1 MSLTLYL
8 VVCVA
13 LIALWSR
20 FLQRVAPAIALVL
33 ILLPMLFTGR
43 ALFTGRV
50 YAPVDL
56 VFAYEPLA
64 SQKPG
69 VVPHD
74 IALSDLY
81 CQIIPWQKA
90 VRYAL
95 AERQWPLWN
104 PFILCGDI
112 LAAAAQPAVYDPFQ
126 WIALLLPL
134 PQAITFGA
142 SLTFF
147 LAAFF
152 TYAFARACGRGELAS
167 LIAAAIYTCSGMI
180 TFFVGWPLGRAWA
193 LLPLVLFGVHRLV
206 HARKWGV
213 LLVALVLEIV
223 AGHPESILHVVAFGV
238 AYGVFEICV
247 TRKHVSRVIASAIV
261 AGVVALALTA
271 IYLLPFAEAGTQT
284 IEHEVRSKLYA
295 HTSYDKLANRDTQL
309 HRLGRT
315 FLPYFDGL
323 PWRGG
328 STVPR
333 WDPLSARAG
342 SVAFALAIG
351 ALLVAP
357 RRAETWLY
365 FAAAVISIFLTCGM
379 WPFAHALHAM
389 PLFNIAINE
398 RFAYV
403 AVFAVAMLAS
413 TATEHRRVAVA
424 ALLVGVALTVAML
437 MTNVRTLMLAELLP
451 LAIIAVLLMMRW
463 RFAAIAI
470 FALILVQ
477 RVIVDGNIYPSLPT
491 SMFYPPVHANIP
503 KGDRIAGIGLTLIAN
518 TSAMYEFEDVRGYE
532 AMTFK
537 RLHETYPMWSTPL
550 AAWFNI
556 IEDPSKPFVSFLG
569 VRHIFDGAR
578 VIENPHALPR
588 AFVPPRIRYER
599 DGAAVLEA
607 MKNTT
612 DFSQVAWIEAPETPP
627 QDAGN
632 GPGYVMFKRDRLDLD
647 LDADMQGAGWVVIS
661 QTAWKGWRAYVD
673 GHRVQ
678 PHFANHAFLGI
689 HVPAGHHRVRLVY
702 LPESFTRGR
711 NITLAALLALAMYA
725 ALRKRFQQPRA
736 V

>member
-1 MSLTLYL
+1 MSLALYL
-8 VVCVA
+8 IVSIA

-20 FLQRVAPAIALVL
+20 FFQRVAPAIALVL

-56 VFAYEPLA
+56 AFAYEPLA

-69 VVPHD
+69 IVPHD

-95 AERQWPLWN
+95 SQRQWPLWN

-126 WIALLLPL
+126 WIALVLPL
-134 PQAITFGA
+134 PHAITFGA
-142 SLTFF
+142 SLTFL

-152 TYAFARACGRGELAS
+152 TYAFARACGRGEIAS
-167 LIAAAIYTCSGMI
+167 LIAAAIYMCSGMI

-206 HARKWGV
+206 HERKWGV
-213 LLVALVLEIV
+213 LLAALVLEIV

-247 TRKHVSRVIASAIV
+247 TRKHVVRVIASAIA
-261 AGVVALALTA
+261 AGIVALALTA

-284 IEHEVRSKLYA
+284 VEHEVRSKLYA

-342 SVAFALAIG
+342 SIAFVLAIG
-351 ALLVAP
+351 ALFVAP
-357 RRAETWLY
+357 RRAETWFY
-365 FAAAVISIFLTCGM
+365 FVAAVISIFLTCGM
-379 WPFAHALHAM
+379 WPFAHALHAL

-403 AVFAVAMLAS
+403 AVFAVGMLAS
-413 TATEHRRVAVA
+413 TAIDRAHPRVALAVLALILMQRVAV
-424 ALLVGVALTVAML
+424 
-437 MTNVRTLMLAELLP
+437 
-451 LAIIAVLLMMRW
+451 
-463 RFAAIAI
+463 
-470 FALILVQ
+470 
-477 RVIVDGNIYPSLPT
+477 DGGIYPSLPA
-491 SMFYPPVHANIP
+491 SMFYPPIHANIP
-503 KGDRIAGIGLTLIAN
+503 KGDRIAGVGLTLIAN
-518 TSAMYEFEDVRGYE
+518 TSAMYELEDVRGYE

-550 AAWFNI
+550 AAWFNM

-632 GPGYVMFKRDRLDLD
+632 GPGSVMFKRDGLDLD

-678 PHFANHAFLGI
+678 PHFANHAFLGV
-689 HVPAGHHRVRLVY
+689 HVPAGHHRVHLVY

-711 NITLAALLALAMYA
+711 NITLATLIALAIYA

>member
-1 MSLTLYL
+1 MSLLLYL
-8 VVCVA
+8 IVCIA

-20 FLQRVAPAIALVL
+20 FLQRIAPAVALVL

-56 VFAYEPLA
+56 AFAYEPLA
-64 SQKPG
+64 SQQPG
-69 VVPHD
+69 IVPHD
-74 IALSDLY
+74 IALSDLW

-95 AERQWPLWN
+95 AQRQWPLWN

-126 WIALLLPL
+126 WIALVLPL
-134 PQAITFGA
+134 PHAITFGA

-152 TYAFARACGRGELAS
+152 TYAFARACGRGEIAS

-193 LLPLVLFGVHRLV
+193 LLPLVLFGVHRVV

-247 TRKHVSRVIASAIV
+247 TRKHVVRVIASAIV
-261 AGVVALALTA
+261 AGIIALALTA

-309 HRLGRT
+309 HRFGRT
-315 FLPYFDGL
+315 FLPAFDGL
-323 PWRGG
+323 PWRG

-357 RRAETWLY
+357 RRAETWFY
-365 FAAAVISIFLTCGM
+365 FVTAVVSIFLTCGS

-413 TATEHRRVAVA
+413 TATEHPRVVIAVIITGA
-424 ALLVGVALTVAML
+424 ALTIAML
-437 MTNVRTLMLAELLP
+437 VTNVRALMLAELLP
-451 LAIIAVLLMMRW
+451 LAIIAVLLMTRW
-463 RFAAIAI
+463 RFTAIAI

-477 RVIVDGNIYPSLPT
+477 RVIVDG
-491 SMFYPPVHANIP
+491 
-503 KGDRIAGIGLTLIAN
+503 GI
-518 TSAMYEFEDVRGYE
+518 
-532 AMTFK
+532 
-537 RLHETYPMWSTPL
+537 
-550 AAWFNI
+550 
-556 IEDPSKPFVSFLG
+556 
-569 VRHIFDGAR
+569 
-578 VIENPHALPR
+578 
-588 AFVPPRIRYER
+588 
-599 DGAAVLEA
+599 
-607 MKNTT
+607 
-612 DFSQVAWIEAPETPP
+612 
-627 QDAGN
+627 
-632 GPGYVMFKRDRLDLD
+632 
-647 LDADMQGAGWVVIS
+647 
-661 QTAWKGWRAYVD
+661 
-673 GHRVQ
+673 
-678 PHFANHAFLGI
+678 
-689 HVPAGHHRVRLVY
+689 
-702 LPESFTRGR
+702 
-711 NITLAALLALAMYA
+711 
-725 ALRKRFQQPRA
+725 
-736 V
+736 